1 MKPGERTGTTT
12 IFLRDPEIFEVLEYR
27 YDTLLQRFREMA
39 FLTRGITLTFKD
51 LREKEPRETT
61 FYFEG
66 GVQSFVRYLNKNREV
81 VHEPIYIEREIEG
94 TLIEAALQYT
104 DGFNKS
110 VYSFANTIN
119 TPDGGS
125 HLTGLRA
132 ALTRTV
138 NDYARK
144 QGMLKES
151 DTAFTADDTAKD

>member
-1 MKPGERTGTTT
+1 MKAGERTGTTT

-27 YDTLLQRFREMA
+27 YDTLLPRFREMA

-104 DGFNKS
+104 DGFSTNRS
-110 VYSFANTIN
+110 TALPTRS
-119 TPDGGS
+119 TPP
-125 HLTGLRA
+125 TA
-132 ALTRTV
+132 AAT
-138 NDYARK
+138 
-144 QGMLKES
+144 
-151 DTAFTADDTAKD
+151 